1 MKRPGAGSPDGISDE
16 ANLMTA
22 VKLDIRGSKRMEKS
36 GLTNHRIP
44 DWRFEGEGFEEGDS
58 GKVIAEGSSAGGGS
72 WHNKFLP
79 AP

>member
-1 MKRPGAGSPDGISDE
+1 
-16 ANLMTA
+16 
-22 VKLDIRGSKRMEKS
+22 MEKS

-72 WHNKFLP
+72 WNNKFWP